1 MSMDGSQENHVCIRV
16 VGGQVYIRVRTKNKA
31 EKGAKPKAEVKP
43 GTNIYT
49 GHDKSHG

>member
-1 MSMDGSQENHVCIRV
+1 MSMEVSQENHACVRV
-16 VGGQVYIRVRTKNKA
+16 VGGQVYTSENK
-31 EKGAKPKAEVKP
+31 EQSRKVAKPEAEVKP

>member
-1 MSMDGSQENHVCIRV
+1 MEGSQENHVCIRV